1 MLQTQK
7 TKSFAAAA
15 DRVRGHWGCDQA
27 SSVDASTCEPGMV
40 NTSGPGGIRRRLPQ
54 TAMLFLAVTMVAGSL
69 GCHRQF
75 YRRQADCEAHG
86 LIDQKA
92 ISVARPPS
100 TGVRIDV
107 HRQSRMF
114 NPFDLDF
121 QPMPIDDGAS
131 YRYMQCVDQRRG
143 YPLWKAAGITNTVE
157 SPDWWQFLPLTP
169 EGVLELDLE
178 EAVEIA
184 LLHSP
189 EYQTQIENLYLTA
202 LGVSTQRFQF
212 DTQFFGGGQTSI
224 TTIGR
229 RAIGSGGDSATLFQ
243 VGTDSQIAPGS
254 LSMQRRF
261 ATGSDLIVNFANSMV
276 WQLSGPNSQA
286 ATTLIDFTFLQ
297 PLLRLA
303 GRDIVLEELTSAERD
318 LLAAVRSFERF
329 RRSFYL
335 NITVGRSTES
345 QISAL
350 GQNAPANS
358 VANLNGFN
366 SNNGYL
372 GLLQDQLEIR
382 NGQENIARQTENL
395 LILED
400 SLIELLTTIPDTDD
414 PGGLIRER
422 LQVAQAR
429 QNLFSSQSNL
439 VTQQAAYERSVDAF
453 LRTLGLPPYVCLR
466 LDDPIL
472 SRFELINRELL
483 SRRQKLS
490 ALRVKVGGLNVAL
503 LADAEIS
510 IDPTSG
516 LPVSNIQYN
525 ETVAE
530 ILRNIASEVAPLT
543 EFNQMVIDEDL
554 PVVAADIVTFEQA
567 LPKRIERADR
577 LRQSYE
583 QEREGI
589 CGLLNASNLDD
600 SIFTVDDLQ
609 SLDEELTA
617 ALERLEEKFLTY
629 ESRIERLQQ
638 TLKSL
643 DQQSAKDLKPDVFA
657 NLLRKKVIVG
667 TQELLADM
675 GDDVLS
681 LQLIQAR
688 ARTESLL
695 LPKVDI
701 DPRDAFEIAKRNRRD
716 YANQKAA
723 VVDAW
728 RNIEVVADD
737 LESSLDVL
745 VSGGVGNVGNNPLRL
760 RSSTGTLTM
769 GLRWDAPITRL
780 LERNAY
786 RQSLIEY
793 EQTKRGFY
801 QFEDS
806 LWELLRAEL
815 RQLQANRLNFELGR
829 QAIRIAASQIELNA
843 DIRAQNEDRGVGSGP
858 TAARDAIDALNDL
871 LNAQNNL
878 LGFFVSYEVIRRSL
892 DFDLGTMQ
900 ITPEG
905 LWIDPGPIT
914 PEQLIE
920 LPGTEAIPF
929 PM

>member
-1 MLQTQK
+1 MVQRTKPTQNDN
-7 TKSFAAAA
+7 A
-15 DRVRGHWGCDQA
+15 DRGPSQWSVGVDQRSA
-27 SSVDASTCEPGMV
+27 YADSIARISMQGQQRIKTGLLFCVCVLFCIST
-40 NTSGPGGIRRRLPQ
+40 
-54 TAMLFLAVTMVAGSL
+54 
-69 GCHRQF
+69 GCHRHY

-92 ISVARPPS
+92 ISVARPPNA
-100 TGVRIDV
+100 GLRIDV
-107 HRQSRMF
+107 DRQSRMF
-114 NPFDLDF
+114 NPFDPDF

-143 YPLWKAAGITNTVE
+143 YPLWKAAGVTNTVE
-157 SPDWWQFLPLTP
+157 SPDWWQFLPLNSQ
-169 EGVLELDLE
+169 GVLELDLE

-189 EYQTQIENLYLTA
+189 EYQTQVENLYLTA
-202 LGVSTQRFQF
+202 LSVSTQRFEF

-229 RAIGSGGDSATLFQ
+229 RAVGDNGDSATLFQ
-243 VGTDSQIAPGS
+243 VGTDSQISPGA

-261 ATGSDLIVNFANSMV
+261 ATGSELVVGFANSLV
-276 WQLSGPNSQA
+276 WQLSGPDSQA

-297 PLLRLA
+297 PLLRFA
-303 GRDIVLEELTSAERD
+303 GRDVVLEELTSAERD

-335 NITVGRSTES
+335 NITVGRSVES
-345 QISAL
+345 QITA
-350 GQNAPANS
+350 GGGNAPSNS

-366 SNNGYL
+366 SNGGYL
-372 GLLQDQLEIR
+372 GLLQNQLEIR

-414 PGGLIRER
+414 PGSLIRER

-439 VTQQAAYERSVDAF
+439 VVQQAAYERSVDAF

-503 LADAEIS
+503 LEDAEIS
-510 IDPTSG
+510 IDPNSG

-525 ETVAE
+525 ETVAG
-530 ILRNIASEVAPLT
+530 ILLNIAEEVAPLS
-543 EFNQMVIDEDL
+543 EFNQKVIDEDL
-554 PVVAADIVTFEQA
+554 PVVAQDIARFEEA
-567 LPKRIERADR
+567 LPQRIDRAAMLRASYQRERD
-577 LRQSYE
+577 
-583 QEREGI
+583 GI
-589 CGLLNASNLDD
+589 CGLLNASKLDD
-600 SIFTVDDLQ
+600 SIFIVDDLQ
-609 SLDEELTA
+609 SLDKELKV
-617 ALERLEEKFLTY
+617 ALEKLEEKFLGY
-629 ESRIERLQQ
+629 ESRIETLQQ
-638 TLKSL
+638 TLKTL
-643 DQQSAKDLKPDVFA
+643 DEGGAKNLKPDMFA

-695 LPKVDI
+695 LPEVDI
-701 DPRDAFEIAKRNRRD
+701 EPAAAFEIAKRNRRD

-723 VVDAW
+723 VVDSW

-745 VSGGVGNVGNNPLRL
+745 VSGGVGNIGNNPLRL
-760 RSSTGTLTM
+760 RASTGTLTM

-780 LERNAY
+780 IERNNY
-786 RQSLIEY
+786 RQALIEF

-892 DFDLGTMQ
+892 DFDLGTME

-905 LWIDPGPIT
+905 MWIDPGPIT
-914 PEQLIE
+914 PERLIT

-929 PM
+929 PI

>member
-1 MLQTQK
+1 MVQRTKPTQNDN
-7 TKSFAAAA
+7 A
-15 DRVRGHWGCDQA
+15 DRGPSLW
-27 SSVDASTCEPGMV
+27 SVVT
-40 NTSGPGGIRRRLPQ
+40 RLWSAYADSIARITMQ
-54 TAMLFLAVTMVAGSL
+54 GQQRIKTGLFLCVCLLFCIST
-69 GCHRQF
+69 GCHRHY

-92 ISVARPPS
+92 ISVARPPNA
-100 TGVRIDV
+100 GLRIDV
-107 HRQSRMF
+107 DRQSRMF
-114 NPFDLDF
+114 NPFDPDF

-143 YPLWKAAGITNTVE
+143 YPLWKAAGVTNTVE
-157 SPDWWQFLPLTP
+157 SPDWWQFLPLNSQ
-169 EGVLELDLE
+169 GVLELDLE

-189 EYQTQIENLYLTA
+189 EYQTQVENLYLTA
-202 LGVSTQRFQF
+202 LSVSTQRFEF

-229 RAIGSGGDSATLFQ
+229 RAVGDNGDSATLFQ
-243 VGTDSQIAPGS
+243 VGTDSQISPGA

-261 ATGSDLIVNFANSMV
+261 ATGSELIVGFANSLV
-276 WQLSGPNSQA
+276 WQLSGPDSQA
-286 ATTLIDFTFLQ
+286 ATALIDFTFLQ
-297 PLLRLA
+297 PLLRFA
-303 GRDIVLEELTSAERD
+303 GRDLVLEELTSAERD

-335 NITVGRSTES
+335 NITVGRSVES
-345 QISAL
+345 QITA
-350 GQNAPANS
+350 GGGNAPSNS

-366 SNNGYL
+366 SNGGYL
-372 GLLQDQLEIR
+372 GLLQNQLEIR

-414 PGGLIRER
+414 PGSLIRER

-439 VTQQAAYERSVDAF
+439 VVQQAAYERSVDAF

-503 LADAEIS
+503 LEDAEIS
-510 IDPTSG
+510 IDPNSG

-525 ETVAE
+525 ETVAG
-530 ILRNIASEVAPLT
+530 ILLNIAEEVAPLS
-543 EFNQMVIDEDL
+543 EFNQKVIDEDL
-554 PVVAADIVTFEQA
+554 PVVAQDIAKFEEA
-567 LPKRIERADR
+567 LPRRIDRAAMLRASYQRERD
-577 LRQSYE
+577 
-583 QEREGI
+583 GI
-589 CGLLNASNLDD
+589 CGLLNASKLDD
-600 SIFTVDDLQ
+600 SIFIVDDLQ
-609 SLDEELTA
+609 SLDKELKV
-617 ALERLEEKFLTY
+617 ALEKLEEKFLGY
-629 ESRIERLQQ
+629 ESRIETLQQ
-638 TLKSL
+638 TLKTL
-643 DQQSAKDLKPDVFA
+643 DEGGAKNLKPDMFA

-695 LPKVDI
+695 LPEVDI
-701 DPRDAFEIAKRNRRD
+701 EPAAAFEIAKRNRRD

-723 VVDAW
+723 VVDSW
-728 RNIEVVADD
+728 RNIDVVADD

-745 VSGGVGNVGNNPLRL
+745 VSGGVGNIGNNPLRL
-760 RSSTGTLTM
+760 RASTGTLTM

-780 LERNAY
+780 IERNNY
-786 RQSLIEY
+786 RQALIEF

-892 DFDLGTMQ
+892 DFDLGTME

-905 LWIDPGPIT
+905 MWIDPGPIT
-914 PEQLIE
+914 PERLIT

-929 PM
+929 PI